1 VVLGKRGLSRIKR
14 LFLGSVSAAVLHGLG
29 RRTLVLID

>member
-1 VVLGKRGLSRIKR
+1 MGKRGLSRIKR

-29 RRTLVLID
+29 DRTLVLID